1 MRKGLLLVVLAVSLW
16 SAPGAFAAGWCG
28 GTTEAGADRPDI
40 VTGQQVHAVVA
51 IPADGVDTFPTEAGR
66 LADDIASITAWWQ
79 GQDPTRIPRFDQAAF
94 GADTC
99 SDISF
104 VRLAGSGA
112 TYTAAGASGAFQRV
126 SSELALGGLGSVY
139 KKYLVYYA
147 GPSVQANVCGT
158 GGGDFDSG
166 RSYAIIWLRECTDVP
181 SDTVAGHELL
191 HAFGALP
198 AGARHPCPPTGGG
211 SGHPCD
217 DPRDILYPFASGAPI
232 AALLLDVNHDDY
244 YAHPDSDPWIDIQD
258 SHWLHRIDLGQ
269 VPLGVSLSGG
279 PGTVTSD
286 VPGVTCTA
294 ACTTQWDQGTD
305 LRLTAL
311 PGANDRFIGWKGSC
325 AGNGDCVLKLA
336 QAAAATAIFGP
347 LRIPVRLSVTG
358 KGRVACVPQ
367 CGRTFPGGD
376 VLSLRAVATKGWRFA
391 RWSGACK
398 GTRPVCRPATTYS
411 VVARAIFTKL
421 R

>member
-28 GTTEAGADRPDI
+28 GATEAGADRPDI

-51 IPADGVDTFPTEAGR
+51 IPADSVDTFPTEAGR

-79 GQDPTRIPRFDQAAF
+79 GQDATRIPRIDQAAF
-94 GADTC
+94 GAETC

-158 GGGDFDSG
+158 GGGDFDSAG
-166 RSYAIIWLRECTDVP
+166 PTRSSGCASAPTSPATPWRGTSCCTP
-181 SDTVAGHELL
+181 SV
-191 HAFGALP
+191 
-198 AGARHPCPPTGGG
+198 RCPPGRVI
-211 SGHPCD
+211 PARRRAEEAAIRAN

-232 AALLLDVNHDDY
+232 AGLLLDANHDDY

-325 AGNGDCVLKLA
+325 AGNGDCMLKLA
-336 QAAAATAIFGP
+336 QAAAATATFGP